1 MFETV
6 RPIGKYGQALKPAG
20 TRDTGVTMGLKEYEI
35 RGAEKCEQVV
45 TESANVLLVGD
56 RVNLFADQ
64 PGAPF
69 GWGTVVAVTEEF
81 AEVVRPYVH
90 TGDFTMTPGN
100 GHIGDRVL
108 SYIGQE
114 VTRLPRQSDR
124 TYSVVFRTT
133 VPK

>member
-1 MFETV
+1 
-6 RPIGKYGQALKPAG
+6 
-20 TRDTGVTMGLKEYEI
+20 MGLKEYEI
-35 RGAEKCEQVV
+35 RGAEGCERVV
-45 TESANVLLVGD
+45 TERANVLLVGD

-69 GWGTVVAVTEEF
+69 GWGTVVAVTEDF

-90 TGDFTMTPGN
+90 VEDFTMGA
-100 GHIGDRVL
+100 GQGALGERLL

-124 TYSVVFRTT
+124 TYTVVFRTV